1 MCNTNWSINLHIFF
15 FILHLKLFNVG
26 SSCAFRN
33 FRVMSLRN
41 SRSYLS
47 KLEVLSLG
55 TQVVPL
61 GTRGLI
67 SWNSDLISWNSRSYL
82 LELRSYLL
90 ELRSCL
96 SEHKDVPLGTQVTPN
111 EHSYQSSDISDSAK
125 ICIPC

>member
-41 SRSYLS
+41 SRSYLMELRS
-47 KLEVLSLG
+47 YLSELEVLSLE
-55 TQVVPL
+55 
-61 GTRGLI
+61 TRGLI
-67 SWNSDLISWNSRSYL
+67 SWNSGRTSRNSRSYL

-90 ELRSCL
+90 ELEVL
-96 SEHKDVPLGTQVTPN
+96 SLGTQILSLGTQVVPIRTQGCTTRN
-111 EHSYQSSDISDSAK
+111 SSHTE
-125 ICIPC
+125 